1 MSLEEDSL
9 WNTSVFDS
17 WLNDMDGIIVKVVVD
32 DTFSKS
38 EVLIWILNYWLLE
51 IGIKA

>member
-17 WLNDMDGIIVKVVVD
+17 WLNNVDGIIVEVVVD
-32 DTFSKS
+32 DTFSESK
-38 EVLIWILNYWLLE
+38 VLIWILNNWLLK